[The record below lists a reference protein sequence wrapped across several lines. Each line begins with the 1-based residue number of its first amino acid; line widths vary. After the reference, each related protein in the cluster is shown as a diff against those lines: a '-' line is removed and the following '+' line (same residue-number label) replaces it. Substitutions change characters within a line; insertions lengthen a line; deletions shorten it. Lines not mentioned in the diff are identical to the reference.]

1 MSSNREVDA
10 AVEEIISD
18 RLRIDQS
25 AFDDETAFT
34 DDVIDADSLDVV
46 ETAEAIDA
54 NLGVRVPDEDIEEME
69 TVGDLKQYVREHH
82 Q

>member
-10 AVEEIISD
+10 AVEEIIAD

-54 NLGVRVPDEDIEEME
+54 NLGVRVPDEDLEEME